1 MATFLIVED
10 EPHIRQFVKANLVAR
25 GHQVIQA
32 ESAEAGLEQLRA
44 SAPDA
49 MLLDIKLPGMSGWD
63 LLTLMAGDEQLVRI
77 PVIVM
82 TATPANVQ
90 QAENEAYANVV
101 GRLVKPVG
109 AADLVRAVQK
119 VVQ

>member
-10 EPHIRQFVKANLVAR
+10 EANIRQFVRANLAAR

-32 ESAEAGLEQLRA
+32 ESAEDGLQKMRDQR
-44 SAPDA
+44 PDA

-63 LLTLMAGDEQLVRI
+63 LLTIMANDENLVQI

-82 TATPANVQ
+82 TATPANIQ
-90 QAENEAYANVV
+90 QAENDAYSNVV
-101 GRLVKPVG
+101 GKLVKPVG

-119 VVQ
+119 VVG

>member
-1 MATFLIVED
+1 MATFLVVED
-10 EPHIRQFVKANLVAR
+10 ETHIRQFVKANLVAR
-25 GHQVIQA
+25 GHEVVQA
-32 ESAEAGLEQLRA
+32 ESAEVGLEKMRENI
-44 SAPDA
+44 PDA

-63 LLTLMAGDEQLVRI
+63 LLTIMADDDHLIRI

-90 QAENEAYANVV
+90 QSENKSYVNVV

-119 VVQ
+119 VVG